1 MLDLWPSLETEK
13 IMLRKITDQDLDFIL
28 SHFCDP
34 NVCRYLVDNEPTNSS
49 EEAKEIIDWCN
60 GNGSPNSRQNRWLIM
75 LKETGESA
83 GTVGFH
89 NWDRVNHIAEIGY
102 DLSFAHWGKG
112 IMSEVL
118 QRVLAF
124 GFGEM
129 QLNRIQAFVHLQ
141 NAGSYSV
148 LKKQGFVAEG
158 IVRDKHFFRGKYYD
172 HFLLALL
179 KRDFSNGL

>member
-1 MLDLWPSLETEK
+1 
-13 IMLRKITDQDLDFIL
+13 MLRKIGDQDLDFVL
-28 SHFCDP
+28 SYFREP
-34 NVCRYLVDNEPTNSS
+34 NVCRYFVDNEPISS
-49 EEAKEIIDWCN
+49 TEQAKVIIDWLN
-60 GNGSPNSRQNRWLIM
+60 GNGSPDSRQNRWLIM

-89 NWDRVNHIAEIGY
+89 NWDRENQIAEVSY
-102 DLSFAHWGKG
+102 DLSPAHWGKG

-118 QRVLAF
+118 QRVVAF

-148 LKKQGFVAEG
+148 LKKQGFVPEG
-158 IVRDKHFFRGKYYD
+158 IVRDKHFSRGKYHDY
-172 HFLLALL
+172 LLVALL
-179 KRDFSNGL
+179 KGGFLNCDPLSAIQD